1 MICWKY
7 LASMALALAAWSVA
21 VPVASAHPNGRG
33 CYHGGYYRGG
43 CYRGG
48 YYNGGY
54 GYGYGG
60 YGYGYGYGYPVTT
73 VVIVPRPVVVVPP
86 PIIVGAYPAQP
97 GFPTDLVPVQPIPPV
112 PQPGIPAQLRVAPIP
127 VP

>member
-21 VPVASAHPNGRG
+21 VPVASAHPNGGG
-33 CYHGGYYRGG
+33 CYHGGYHGGYYRGG

-60 YGYGYGYGYPVTT
+60 YGSD
-73 VVIVPRPVVVVPP
+73 
-86 PIIVGAYPAQP
+86 
-97 GFPTDLVPVQPIPPV
+97 TDTDTP
-112 PQPGIPAQLRVAPIP
+112 LRQW
-127 VP
+127 